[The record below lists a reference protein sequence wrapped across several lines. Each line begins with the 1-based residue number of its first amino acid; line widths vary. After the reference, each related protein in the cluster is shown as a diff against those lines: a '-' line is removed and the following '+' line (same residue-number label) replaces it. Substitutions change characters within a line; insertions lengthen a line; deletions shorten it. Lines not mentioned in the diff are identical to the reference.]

1 MQRHNFSWTT
11 AVLATALIGQLACTG
26 NVDPTKTTSVSQSV
40 KQFDGT
46 YTGGW
51 SSVDQGQTDSSTLT
65 FTVANGA
72 MTGSTAPGTI
82 STGTVSASGA
92 LTGSGL
98 FNGHLN
104 CIGGAL
110 TVIFDGR
117 ITISSSGVAQA
128 SGTFTDPSAGGPLLP
143 HCVGSSGPWTATRV
157 G

>member
-1 MQRHNFSWTT
+1 MQRHRFHWTT

-26 NVDPTKTTSVSQSV
+26 DVGATKPTSVS
-40 KQFDGT
+40 QFDGT
-46 YTGGW
+46 YTGSW
-51 SSVDQGQTDSSTLT
+51 SSVDQGQRDSSTLT

-82 STGTVSASGA
+82 STGTVSAAGE

-104 CIGGAL
+104 CINGAL
-110 TVIFDGR
+110 TVTFAGR

-128 SGTFTDPSAGGPLLP
+128 SGMFGDPSPRVSGLP
-143 HCVGSSGPWTATRV
+143 HCVGSSGPWTATRTR
-157 G
+157 